1 MKNDYL
7 ERNTDKIDLQDTE
20 KVRAI
25 LRGTGPQRVVEVPR
39 DPFRRRVLYAVT
51 SWPIIQYYRRGWRQ

>member
-7 ERNTDKIDLQDTE
+7 ERNTGKIDLQDTE

-25 LRGTGPQRVVEVPR
+25 LRGTGPQRTTEVPR
-39 DPFRRRVLYAVT
+39 DPFGRRVLYAVT
-51 SWPIIQYYRRGWRQ
+51 SWPIIRYYRRGWRQ

>member
-1 MKNDYL
+1 MKKDHL
-7 ERNTDKIDLQDTE
+7 ERNTDQIDLQDTE

-51 SWPIIQYYRRGWRQ
+51 SWPIIRSYRRGWRQ